1 MAGFVNNST
10 ATLHRE
16 EKISLNFSS
25 ILAIQ
30 SSETT
35 LLLPHIPPKTLV
47 KKRTSIIMHFRDK
60 TRKCIQS
67 RWGGLSLLLSGFDHW
82 GQVTPLHFLRREK
95 NCIIIIISYLE
106 NGQRKSSGREEIYNV
121 YTKEELSA

>member
-1 MAGFVNNST
+1 MLL
-10 ATLHRE
+10 LHYMERK
-16 EKISLNFSS
+16 KISLKFFLLY

-95 NCIIIIISYLE
+95 NCIIIIIISYLE